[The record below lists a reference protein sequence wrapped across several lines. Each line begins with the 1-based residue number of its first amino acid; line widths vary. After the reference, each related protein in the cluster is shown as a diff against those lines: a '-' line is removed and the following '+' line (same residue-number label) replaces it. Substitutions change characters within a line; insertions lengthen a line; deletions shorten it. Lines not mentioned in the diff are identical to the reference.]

1 MNWNKEDLLCEFE
14 VLKDKINDVLTAH
27 TWHGDDMYRFKDL
40 TNNNA
45 REHYVMGYI
54 ESRIQHEQTTDL
66 LTMYLERFDSLTAQF
81 SKLLEKEKNASPQ
94 AGKQNDDAQ
103 NKIFK

>member
-27 TWHGDDMYRFKDL
+27 TWHGDDMYRFKGL
-40 TNNNA
+40 KNNNA
-45 REHYVMGYI
+45 REHYVLGYN

-66 LTMYLERFDSLTAQF
+66 LTMYLERFDSLIAQF
-81 SKLLEKEKNASPQ
+81 SKLLEQENSALSHADQ
-94 AGKQNDDAQ
+94 SEDNTH
-103 NKIFK
+103 N